1 MTATRLKIK
10 ASLRGIDTLLSHKM
24 KVKVLLL
31 PDEDDP
37 DSFAR
42 VNTPEKFREY
52 VKAHETDII
61 RFKTQVMMQD
71 AADDPLKRSDAIRSV
86 VESLACIPDP
96 ITAKVYIQECA
107 RLMNVDEETI
117 STETQRMRVKVLER
131 IRSER
136 RHESEKSALT
146 LNSGRKKLRT
156 HCQNTNGL
164 PTTTYKKRPRT
175 CRKTRIKALPA

>member
-1 MTATRLKIK
+1 
-10 ASLRGIDTLLSHKM
+10 
-24 KVKVLLL
+24 
-31 PDEDDP
+31 
-37 DSFAR
+37 
-42 VNTPEKFREY
+42 
-52 VKAHETDII
+52 
-61 RFKTQVMMQD
+61 MQD

-136 RHESEKSALT
+136 RHESEKE
-146 LNSGRKKLRT
+146 RIDVELR
-156 HCQNTNGL
+156 QKEAPDPL
-164 PTTTYKKRPRT
+164 PKHERTSDNDIQKRPRT
-175 CRKTRIKALPA
+175 CRKTRIKALPAGTASGKILCPLRYDGFL